1 MNIILTGYRCTGKT
15 SAGKR
20 LAERLGFSFFDT
32 DEMVERQTGLPIPR
46 IVAERGWDAFRLAE
60 REAIGELSGADRAV
74 IALGGGAVLDS
85 RNVETLKKN
94 GVFVWLIAPA
104 KTIAARM
111 GNDESDGNKRPS
123 LTQATSI
130 GEIDPVLAGREPLYR
145 RLADLAVDTTEIDA
159 DRVAEA
165 ICAGLRKQFPQTDLR
180 DLKQLPVCHSR
191 ESENPEYI
199 EIT

>member
-20 LAERLGFSFFDT
+20 LAERLGCSFYDT

-46 IVAERGWDAFRLAE
+46 IVTERGWDAFRQAE
-60 REAIGELSGADRAV
+60 RKAIGELSGADRAV
-74 IALGGGAVLDS
+74 IALGGGAVLDA

-94 GVFVWLIAPA
+94 GVFVWLIAAA

-111 GNDESDGNKRPS
+111 EGDESGGSKRPS

-130 GEIDPVLAGREPLYR
+130 GEIDPVLAEREPLYR

-165 ICAGLRKQFPQTDLR
+165 ICAGLRKRFPQRDLR
-180 DLKQLPVCHSR
+180 DFKQLPVCHSR
-191 ESENPEYI
+191 PVSS
-199 EIT
+199 TG